1 MGNLN
6 CTLRKFFTID
16 CEWKSPSLLSGVN
29 VTAYKVKDGTEK
41 FDKELTV
48 GDDLGEKHALLS
60 SSEILQYSYNAS
72 LVGDHL
78 ITIIPYI
85 DNLEGEMANDSV
97 MINTGN
103 KIYFSASSI

>member
-1 MGNLN
+1 MNLN
-6 CTLRKFFTID
+6 CTLQKFFTIE
-16 CEWKSPSLLSGVN
+16 CEWKPPFLLSGVN
-29 VTAYKVKDGTEK
+29 VTVYKVKDGTEK

-48 GDDLGEKHALLS
+48 GDDLGEKHVLLS
-60 SSEILQYSYNAS
+60 SNGTLQYSYNAS

-85 DNLEGEMANDSV
+85 DNLKGEMANDSV

-103 KIYFSASSI
+103 KICFSASSV